1 MFIFRIAHKSISGRQ
16 QEIDSK
22 FAVKVHKAVL
32 LGYQLKNAQ
41 KNPFLPT
48 YGWFSHTRSHMFVG
62 VMCPTLPGIPN
73 GGVSW
78 TGLNPDDIATYT
90 CDPGFVLEG
99 SPTRMCGSDGTWSGV
114 EPSCRR
120 K

>member
-1 MFIFRIAHKSISGRQ
+1 MNNIISCLFEVWVCG
-16 QEIDSK
+16 
-22 FAVKVHKAVL
+22 A
-32 LGYQLKNAQ
+32 
-41 KNPFLPT
+41 LPDI
-48 YGWFSHTRSHMFVG
+48 S
-62 VMCPTLPGIPN
+62 N

-78 TGLNPDDIATYT
+78 NGRNPDDIATYT

-99 SPTRMCGSDGTWSGV
+99 SPTRVCGSDGTWSGV